1 MLMNYPGDDRKQGN
15 VIVLQKIRI
24 ATVFGALALAT
35 AAQAHITLQG
45 KTAAV
50 GSFHKV
56 VLQVPHGCDG
66 SDTTAIKVRIP
77 AGVVDVKPQPKAGW
91 ALQLK
96 DGAYPRPVKL
106 HGATLDHGVR
116 ELSWSGDLPDA
127 YYDEFAFMAY
137 FAPSLKAGETLYF
150 PVVQDCKQGVVRW
163 IDASSNPDAS
173 HPAPSLKLTPAMD
186 AGR

>member
-1 MLMNYPGDDRKQGN
+1 MLS
-15 VIVLQKIRI
+15 
-24 ATVFGALALAT
+24 GALALAT

-56 VLQVPHGCDG
+56 VLQVPHGCNG
-66 SDTTAIKVRIP
+66 SDTTAIKVQIP
-77 AGVVDVKPQPKAGW
+77 EGVVDVKPQPKAGW
-91 ALQLK
+91 TLQLK
-96 DGAYPRPVKL
+96 DGAYPQPVKL

-137 FAPSLKAGETLYF
+137 LAPSLKAGATLYF
-150 PVVQDCKQGVVRW
+150 PVVQECKQGVVRW
-163 IDASSNPDAS
+163 IDTSGNHGAAN
-173 HPAPSLKLTPAMD
+173 PAPSLKLTPAAS
-186 AGR
+186 AGH